1 MLKTKDF
8 LFKIKIISYS
18 LVNYFLVL
26 GIGLQTGYVFF
37 MYLKYKFASTQL
49 FLFLRITTLQ
59 VFTVLEVCLGK
70 PAIYNLKMLGG
81 GNHKKGGTKFEWGK
95 QKGKNMIFYLN
106 LAGRKTLVETMIDFY
121 ISRYHFSQI
130 SRTLFRIIRK
140 NIFITNFYFFN
151 PLISGG
157 NKKVTHT

>member
-1 MLKTKDF
+1 M
-8 LFKIKIISYS
+8 S
-18 LVNYFLVL
+18 
-26 GIGLQTGYVFF
+26 
-37 MYLKYKFASTQL
+37 
-49 FLFLRITTLQ
+49 
-59 VFTVLEVCLGK
+59 
-70 PAIYNLKMLGG
+70 GG
-81 GNHKKGGTKFEWGK
+81 GNHKKEGTKFEWGK

-151 PLISGG
+151 PLMSGG